1 MTTDVTISLPDAVY
15 RNALR
20 LAELTQRDL
29 AELLTETLTLSLPE
43 VTPGAEGTQAFS
55 DLSDADVLDL
65 TALELPPGQDREL
78 SALLER
84 QQAGSLS
91 AQERSRLAALMQSY
105 QVGLLRKAQALQE
118 AVRRG
123 LLAPL
128 DS

>member
-1 MTTDVTISLPDAVY
+1 MTTEVTVSLPDAVY

-43 VTPGAEGTQAFS
+43 VTPGAEGPQALS

-91 AQERSRLAALMQSY
+91 PQERRQLAALMQAY

-123 LLAPL
+123 LRAPL
-128 DS
+128 AS

>member
-1 MTTDVTISLPDAVY
+1 MTTEVTVSLPDAVY

-55 DLSDADVLDL
+55 NLSDADVLDL
-65 TALELPPGQDREL
+65 TVLELPPRQDREL
-78 SALLER
+78 SALLDR

-91 AQERSRLAALMQSY
+91 PQEHHTLAALMQAY
-105 QVGLLRKAQALQE
+105 QVGLLRKALALQE

-123 LLAPL
+123 LRAPL
-128 DS
+128 AS

>member
-1 MTTDVTISLPDAVY
+1 MTTEVIVSLPDGVY

-43 VTPGAEGTQAFS
+43 VTPGAEGTQALS
-55 DLSDADVLDL
+55 DLSDADVLDM
-65 TALELPPGQDREL
+65 TALELPSGQDREL

-84 QQAGSLS
+84 QQAGSLTS
-91 AQERSRLAALMQSY
+91 QEHQRLAALMQVY
-105 QVGLLRKAQALQE
+105 QVGLLRKALALQE

-123 LLAPL
+123 LRAPL
-128 DS
+128 AS

>member
-1 MTTDVTISLPDAVY
+1 MTTDVTVSLPDAVY

-43 VTPGAEGTQAFS
+43 VTPGAEGTQALS

-65 TALELPPGQDREL
+65 TAVELPPGQDREL

-91 AQERSRLAALMQSY
+91 PQERRQLAALMQTY

-123 LLAPL
+123 LRAPL
-128 DS
+128 AS